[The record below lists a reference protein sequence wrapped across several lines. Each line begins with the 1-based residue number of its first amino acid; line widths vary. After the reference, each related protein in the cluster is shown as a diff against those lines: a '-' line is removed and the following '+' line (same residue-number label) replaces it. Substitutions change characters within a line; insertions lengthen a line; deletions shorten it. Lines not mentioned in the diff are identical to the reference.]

1 MFGLDLPCAARP
13 YAVCVHVCVHLDMHQ
28 MCIRTHARTQAL
40 THART
45 HARARARAH
54 THTHTYRFQFSFA
67 ATAATI
73 DSGAVAERMNFKPY
87 LIYST
92 LMTGIYQPIVSHWC
106 WDPNGWLT
114 KMGFHDFAGC
124 GPVHV
129 IGGISALAS
138 AWLIGPRTGRFAKKG
153 VIGVLNIEVIQ
164 GENLN
169 SNDRVTSPYVVVQQL
184 NHGDA
189 ECRCPSSQN
198 CTNPRWGAMIK
209 LEVYRD
215 LDEEAEIQKDLEMQ
229 GMLELRFVQNHRVEQ
244 VAEFVD

>member
-1 MFGLDLPCAARP
+1 
-13 YAVCVHVCVHLDMHQ
+13 

-45 HARARARAH
+45 HARARARTH

-129 IGGISALAS
+129 IGGISALFA
-138 AWLIGPRTGRFAKKG
+138 AWFIGPRTGRFAKKG
-153 VIGVLNIEVIQ
+153 VIGVLNIDVVQ

-169 SNDRVTSPYVVVQQL
+169 SNDRVTHPYVVIQQL

-189 ECRCPSSQN
+189 ESRSPSSQN
-198 CTNPRWGAMIK
+198 CTNPRWGSMIK
-209 LEVYRD
+209 FLVYRD
-215 LDEEAEIQKDLEMQ
+215 LAEEAEIQKDLEMQ
-229 GMLELRFVQNHRVEQ
+229 GMLELRFVQNRSVEE
-244 VAEFVD
+244 VAEFVY